1 MTEEN
6 MKEFKGKVAVV
17 TGGASGIGR
26 AVADR
31 FAAEGMKIV
40 LSDVE
45 EQALSLAVKEMKST
59 GAEVAGIVTD
69 VSDGK
74 QVAALAEKTLA
85 TFGSVH
91 IICNNAGVGGDG
103 SPSWELAPET
113 WQWVIGVNLWGVI
126 HGIRAFVP
134 IMLKQGTEGHVVNVA
149 SMAGLL
155 TGPLLSP
162 YYATKH
168 AVVALSECLHYEL
181 TVSGAKLRAS
191 VLCPGFVSTNI
202 MDSNR
207 NRPDDLRVE
216 DREKTP
222 IEVAMEEAFRKQ
234 VEGGIPPSQV
244 ANLVFEA
251 IRDEKFYI
259 FPHPDLLE
267 AYREY
272 SETVL
277 GHRNPVL
284 NLERLAVQVD

>member
-1 MTEEN
+1 

-26 AVADR
+26 AMAER
-31 FAAEGMKIV
+31 FATEGMKIV
-40 LSDVE
+40 LADVE
-45 EQALSLAVKEMKST
+45 EQALSQAVAELKSK

-103 SPSWELAPET
+103 APSWELEPET
-113 WQWVIGVNLWGVI
+113 WQRVIGVNLWGVI

-181 TVSGAKLRAS
+181 AVSGAKVRAS

-216 DREKTP
+216 DRPKTP
-222 IEVAMEEAFRKQ
+222 IQVAMEEAFRKQ
-234 VEGGIPPSQV
+234 VEAGIPPSQV

-267 AYREY
+267 AYGEY
-272 SETVL
+272 SEVVR
-277 GHRNPVL
+277 GKRNPVL